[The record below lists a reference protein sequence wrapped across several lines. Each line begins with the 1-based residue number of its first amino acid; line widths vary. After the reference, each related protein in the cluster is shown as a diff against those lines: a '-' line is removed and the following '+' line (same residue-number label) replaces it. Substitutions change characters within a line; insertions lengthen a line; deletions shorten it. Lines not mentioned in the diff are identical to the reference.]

1 MVKEN
6 HNLKSTLSYELV
18 EMPLVVPF
26 ETSFGRQFNR
36 CALIFRLDSDG
47 ITAYS
52 ESVTDTDPFYS
63 YEDNSTALG
72 IITRYLAQHI
82 TTIPEPAEFM
92 KRVSYV
98 KGHNMAKAALEM
110 LLWDYHAKKKK
121 MPLNQYL
128 GKSRGRA
135 EVGISLGMDP
145 INETI
150 SRISNAL
157 DMGYKRIKVKI
168 KKGREM
174 GILGPI
180 RDNFPDIS
188 LTADANCD
196 YSINDIELLKKID
209 RFNLQYLEQPLG
221 HDDLVYHSKLAKS
234 ISTPICLDESITDVE
249 KARKAFEIGAG
260 EVINIKPGRVGG
272 LTDSIAISEVV
283 RENGGHCWV
292 GGMLETGI
300 GRAFNVAMAA
310 HANINYAGDTSPNS
324 KYFTKDI
331 VTNPFIMKDGFIE
344 VNGGTGTGVEV
355 DTASVSEYRKAGG
368 IIREWD

>member
-1 MVKEN
+1 M
-6 HNLKSTLSYELV
+6 KSTLSYELV
-18 EMPLVVPF
+18 EMPLNAPF

-36 CALIFRLDSDG
+36 CALVFRLEAGG

-63 YEDNSTALG
+63 YENNFTALE
-72 IITRYLAQHI
+72 IISKYLSPHI
-82 TTIPEPAEFM
+82 TKLPEPAEFM
-92 KRVSYV
+92 KQVSYV
-98 KGHNMAKAALEM
+98 KGHNMAKAAMEM
-110 LLWDYHAKKKK
+110 LLWDYHSRKKN

-128 GKSRGRA
+128 GKSKGKA

-145 INETI
+145 IQEII
-150 SRISNAL
+150 SRISDAL

-168 KKGREM
+168 KKGKEL
-174 GILGPI
+174 GILAPI
-180 RDNFPDIS
+180 RDHYPDIS

-196 YSINDIELLKKID
+196 YSINDVDLLKKID

-221 HDDLVYHSKLAKS
+221 HDDLIYHSKLAKLMA
-234 ISTPICLDESITDVE
+234 TPICLDESITDVE
-249 KARKAFEIGAG
+249 KARKAFEIEAG

-272 LTDSIAISEVV
+272 LTNSIAISEVV

-310 HANINYAGDTSPNS
+310 HTNVDYAGDTSPNS
-324 KYFTKDI
+324 KYFKKDI
-331 VTNPFIMKDGFIE
+331 VTKPFTMQDGFIN
-344 VNGGTGTGVEV
+344 VNGGSGTGVDV
-355 DTASVSEYRKAGG
+355 DADSLSGYRISRG
-368 IIREWD
+368 IIKEWD